1 MCELCHGTQI
11 IHKTIMPGVITTAPC
26 PNCNKALKQ
35 KRVEEFLEK
44 VVENHE

>member
-11 IHKTIMPGVITTAPC
+11 IHTVIMPGVVTTHPC

-35 KRVEEFLEK
+35 KRTTEFLEK
-44 VVENHE
+44 VVGNHG